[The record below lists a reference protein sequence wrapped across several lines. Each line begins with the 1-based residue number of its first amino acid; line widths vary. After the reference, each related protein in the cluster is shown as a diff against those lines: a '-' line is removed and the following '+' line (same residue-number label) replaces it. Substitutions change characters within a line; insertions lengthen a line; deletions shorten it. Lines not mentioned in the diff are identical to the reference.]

1 LAHGH
6 HIQAAEHAEHAAKR
20 HIEAHGSK

>member
-6 HIQAAEHAEHAAKR
+6 HIHAAEHAEHAAKQ
-20 HIEAHGSK
+20 HIEAHGEK